1 MRSKTLLKKIDKV
14 LSLLKSTSPQ
24 ERQKAFKTL
33 LEIRN
38 SISKKIEEEAQKL
51 QNSNPQ
57 AAKLARWYYGLWEG
71 KIPEGVFSRVV
82 KTFKELLE
90 EFKLSEEEIKELYLW
105 WLELEKETVP
115 RKLQKT
121 YNLVLVEKEAR
132 SITDFKGK
140 LRYIKALKRELES
153 DSSLTGEWGTTHE
166 DDLYKLF
173 FSENNN

>member
-1 MRSKTLLKKIDKV
+1 MRSKTLLKKLDSVIA
-14 LSLLKSTSPQ
+14 LLKSPSPQ

-38 SISKKIEEEAQKL
+38 GISKKIEEETQKL

-140 LRYIKALKRELES
+140 LRYIKALKRELE
-153 DSSLTGEWGTTHE
+153 DNPLTGEWGTTHE

-173 FSENNN
+173 FSENNH